1 MMDVDVKMKD
11 VAVEPAEVKAS
22 PKLQYVKYTLKSE
35 LYDKSYSQIDF
46 WRVWGDSDK
55 FADLAHNISTK
66 LKGEGAEC
74 PPLGAYSHYGTGEL
88 SNNKTYAIMFS
99 GGYDSTS
106 LAIRH
111 LQKGDN
117 VILCGVLFEENAV
130 FYAELTAKILRHI
143 YGDDRVAGL
152 FLVSGQLAN
161 NNNDI
166 SGLQQQPFTA
176 LFAAMLEESVKS
188 KVEAVECAYIMNDD
202 ALSYLE
208 ELKNLY
214 NARAVFYEQEK
225 FPPLTFP
232 LTKKK
237 HWENVTTVKDFEE
250 EHHVILPVYGA
261 GFPTTGYVR
270 EGNNLWSY
278 CSNFETCNHEN
289 KEGGDGFGY
298 IIRIKDYFAH
308 RSEKSIYEKL
318 SLLNGYD
325 YSSER
330 KSFVESKNKEKAIKA
345 LTELMEEGIL
355 TKKDLEEQLTKDI
368 KMKEK
373 HNGRLVGIS
382 KRRS

>member
-22 PKLQYVKYTLKSE
+22 PKLQYIKYTLKSE
-35 LYDKSYSQIDF
+35 LYDNSYSQIDF
-46 WRVWGDSDK
+46 WRVWGDADK

-74 PPLGAYSHYGTGEL
+74 PPMGAYSHHGVDEL
-88 SNNKTYAIMFS
+88 SHNKTYAI
-99 GGYDSTS
+99 
-106 LAIRH
+106 
-111 LQKGDN
+111 
-117 VILCGVLFEENAV
+117 ILCGVLFEENAV
-130 FYAELTAKILRHI
+130 FYAELTAKILRHV

-161 NNNDI
+161 TNNDI

-250 EHHVILPVYGA
+250 EHRVILPVYGT